1 LSFIF
6 GIFLDSIATISQ
18 PIELVFLI
26 FGIILISVFWRRSEV
41 PLPLEAGLKA
51 GRGANKKAVF
61 IGFCL
66 IFLFFGIWR
75 RQTAELRIK
84 NDELRIYN
92 SKENITLIG
101 TIVKEPDIREK
112 NVKLAI
118 KPDKINGKEFEGK
131 GRILATV
138 SRYPEYQYGDKLEII
153 GKLET
158 PPTFEGFN
166 YKNYLKKQGIYSV
179 IYNPKIKLLKR
190 GSYAGLTR
198 AIYAKILQFKNKL
211 RESIYQNLPPPQ
223 SLILG
228 AMILGDKSKMPEGLK
243 EKLNIAGVRHI
254 TAVSGMHIV
263 ILSGVL
269 MSLLLALGLWR
280 GQAFYLSIIFI
291 FLFIIMTG
299 AQPSGIRAGIMGGIF
314 LLGQKIGRKFVNS
327 RAILMAA
334 ALMLAINPLL
344 LLDDAG
350 FQLSFLA
357 AMGIIYLAPIFK
369 NWLRLFRR
377 RLSLKGVAEFISRF
391 LEKSKWLIALEEIM
405 AMTFA
410 AQVFT
415 LPLLVYSFG
424 RISLAAPLTNI
435 LIIPVVYWIMV
446 FGFIFSLVGIISPLF
461 GWLFSFPCLFL
472 LAYLIKVVDFFS
484 NPWAAKSFGN
494 IHWPWLFVSYLILG
508 ISVYWLNKKQRLK
521 FLDY

>member
-1 LSFIF
+1 
-6 GIFLDSIATISQ
+6 LDSIAAISQ
-18 PIELVFLI
+18 PLQLVFLI
-26 FGIILISVFWRRSEV
+26 FGIALISVFWRHRRFEKSSF
-41 PLPLEAGLKA
+41 LLKS
-51 GRGANKKAVF
+51 GRINKKVVF
-61 IGFCL
+61 IGFCF

-75 RQTAELRIK
+75 QQLAELRITNNK
-84 NDELRIYN
+84 LRIYN
-92 SKENITLIG
+92 NSGKDVVLKGIISR
-101 TIVKEPDIREK
+101 EPDAREK
-112 NVKLAI
+112 NTKLTI
-118 KPDKINGKEFEGK
+118 KPDKINGKKFKGK
-131 GRILATV
+131 GKILATV
-138 SRYPEYQYGDKLEII
+138 NRYPEYRYGDKLEIV
-153 GKLET
+153 GKLEI
-158 PPTFEGFN
+158 PPAFKGFN
-166 YKNYLKKQGIYSV
+166 YKNYLKKEGIYSV
-179 IYNPKIKLLKR
+179 IYNPKVKLLER
-190 GSYAGLTR
+190 GKYTGLTR

-211 RESIYQNLPPPQ
+211 RKSVYQNLSPPQ

-228 AMILGDKSKMPEGLK
+228 AMILGDKSRMPESLK

-314 LLGQKIGRKFVNS
+314 LLGQKIGRKSVNF
-327 RAILMAA
+327 RAILIAA

-344 LLDDAG
+344 LLNDAG

-369 NWLRLFRR
+369 NWLKLIQRYF
-377 RLSLKGVAEFISRF
+377 SLKSGAGFVSRF
-391 LEKSKWLIALEEIM
+391 LEKSKRLIALEEIM

-415 LPLLVYSFG
+415 LPLLVYNFG
-424 RISLAAPLTNI
+424 RISLAALLTNI

-446 FGFIFSLVGIISPLF
+446 FGFVFGLAGILWQPL
-461 GWLFSFPCLFL
+461 GWVFSFPAWFL
-472 LAYLIKVVDFFS
+472 LTYLIKVVDWFS
-484 NPWAAKSFGN
+484 SFSWSSLTIEN
-494 IHWPWLFVSYLILG
+494 VHWIWLAISYLILG
-508 ISVYWLNKKQRLK
+508 VSVYWLNKKQRLK